1 MYNYKDDDDDVTNLW
16 SIDHGHVDVFD
27 PRVAELA
34 EDLVQSLL
42 EGLVIRDEEEGA
54 PVGIRLTE

>member
-1 MYNYKDDDDDVTNLW
+1 MYNYEDDDDIANLR
-16 SIDHGHVDVFD
+16 SEDHRHVDVFD
-27 PRVAELA
+27 PRIAELA

-42 EGLVIRDEEEGA
+42 KGLVIRDEEEGA